1 MKTKLTTQREY
12 ILNLDCN
19 FKPEKASYSHTS
31 AKLTFCHL
39 TLSNS
44 VGFTKEDSRYGNISV
59 QKIGDP
65 TSTSVRTLNL
75 CSFQGVQY
83 KLKYISAYKNL
94 GYLKPFALGFMSLAL
109 FVFV

>member
-1 MKTKLTTQREY
+1 MQSAKGSFYVPT
-12 ILNLDCN
+12 
-19 FKPEKASYSHTS
+19 FKPADVNQ
-31 AKLTFCHL
+31 
-39 TLSNS
+39 NS
-44 VGFTKEDSRYGNISV
+44 FIHWGKEDSRYGNISV

-109 FVFV
+109 FVFVWEQFEKKFPKITTGELAKI